1 MYKLGP
7 RYCHYAC
14 LINFVF
20 GLELAYTVAITFAGS
35 NEGNPPPHRP
45 SQCEDIIS
53 RALLLPSTRVGWGGG
68 IYSKGLLVV
77 YFVVLVAGL
86 SWPQWRCDPI
96 RNTLTHLKYVLAAA
110 LYRATL
116 DHHCCEAHTRWAFWY
131 QNNADLHFK
140 KLFTHRPT
148 FFAPETWHKRH
159 RQPFKPKD

>member
-1 MYKLGP
+1 MSYQFCFWSGVGIHSRNNLCWIKRRESTTSSALP
-7 RYCHYAC
+7 MRRHYITC
-14 LINFVF
+14 LI
-20 GLELAYTVAITFAGS
+20 VAF
-35 NEGNPPPHRP
+35 NEGG
-45 SQCEDIIS
+45 
-53 RALLLPSTRVGWGGG
+53 LGG

-77 YFVVLVAGL
+77 YFVVLVAGF

-96 RNTLTHLKYVLAAA
+96 RITLTHLKYVLAAA